1 MNYCQMEWKEK
12 KAIVEGLLFASGDE
26 GVTVNQVAKVLNMN
40 QEDIEELLEEL
51 AKSYQTNN
59 RGMMM
64 MKADDIYHLTTRPE
78 HSEYFKK
85 LIETPHSQ
93 RLSQAALETLAI
105 IAYEQ
110 PITRVEISHI
120 RGVNSD
126 RPVQTLLAR
135 MLIEEVGRKDAIGRP
150 ILFGTS
156 KDFLT
161 YFGLA
166 SIEELPP
173 LPADINEEEVEEEA
187 TLLFQKYHEQ
197 KENTSSTDN

>member
-1 MNYCQMEWKEK
+1 MEWKEK